1 MGLYKKTCLKTW
13 VLFCA
18 VWAMPAM
25 LWASEITQVTL
36 LDSDDGDVVRIA
48 GDAPLEYQVFDLD
61 GPPRLLLSFP
71 SASLAKSVQ
80 GSKASGDGVLAVNPV
95 VANHGIRL
103 EMRLSRML
111 KYRIEEKN
119 HQILIHFAGTKK
131 VHTQASHASVVK
143 DVTVR
148 DQGGVTE
155 LHILGDMMDSNHT
168 VFASSDGTRLIVDFW
183 GATSKLKKEFYQFSS
198 QHIRKVTVG
207 ESNNRVRFVVGLTGG
222 SDMQRQVDANSH
234 ELVVRLGRVAP
245 RKNKHL
251 VSVEDVEFRPED
263 RVAHIM
269 IRTSQTNPI
278 VDIQE
283 KDGKI
288 IVHVHKATLLAG
300 QERTQDVREF
310 PGPVTQIDSYQ
321 DGRSD
326 VNIVARLREKV
337 RMTSFQ
343 QGNVFTINL
352 EPEDVALAR
361 MKQHGNVDPAFAYK
375 GQKVTF
381 DFKDID
387 IRNALKLIAEMSDLN
402 IIMSDDV
409 SGVLTMHLVDVPWD
423 QALDLI
429 LSAKGLGQEKV
440 GNVMRIAPMEVLRSE
455 YATRLETRKGSL
467 QLEPLVTEFITP
479 SYAKVSDI
487 KTILDSSKGKASKG
501 DKTGGGSS
509 GLMTARGS
517 VLLDD
522 RTNTLILKDTR
533 QAINAVKSLIAKID
547 RPIKQVQIEARIVEA
562 SDLFQRN
569 LGIRWGGRGVKNTA
583 KNFPNTVAVGGTQLT
598 AGTTGGNGMVVD
610 LPAAVIGN
618 GTAVTGV
625 GLALGSLN
633 KLINLNLELSAAEVD
648 GDVHIVSNP
657 RIVTTNL
664 KPATIKQGT
673 QLAFVTPGTANA
685 PATTTFKDALLE
697 LTVTPQITADNSV
710 LLEVLVKKDA
720 PSTTGNGIDKKEITT
735 NVLVKNGGTVV
746 IGGIYT
752 RVKQKTTNGVPWLS
766 KIPFLGWLF
775 KNDSK
780 KDNKTELLIF
790 LTPKIL
796 SGGENK

>member
-1 MGLYKKTCLKTW
+1 MKDLYKKTCLKTW
-13 VLFCA
+13 MLVAALW
-18 VWAMPAM
+18 VMPAM

-48 GDAPLEYQVFDLD
+48 GDAVLEYQVFDLD

-71 SASLAKSVQ
+71 SASLAKDAQQSL
-80 GSKASGDGVLAVNPV
+80 KASGDGVLSVHPV
-95 VANHGIRL
+95 IANHGIRL
-103 EMRLSRML
+103 EMRLSRVL
-111 KYRIEEKN
+111 KYTIEEKN
-119 HQILIHFAGTKK
+119 HEIFIHFAGTK
-131 VHTQASHASVVK
+131 TARAQGIQAAVVK
-143 DVTVR
+143 DVAVR
-148 DQGGVTE
+148 DHGGVTE

-168 VFASSDGTRLIVDFW
+168 VFASSDGRRLIVDFF
-183 GATSKLKKEFYQFSS
+183 GGTSKLSKELYQFSS
-198 QHIRKVTVG
+198 QYIRKLTVG
-207 ESNNRVRFVVGLTGG
+207 ESNNRVRFVVDLGG
-222 SDMQRQVDANSH
+222 GANIQRQVDANSH
-234 ELVVRLGRVAP
+234 ELVVRLGSIAP
-245 RKNKHL
+245 RKHQTF

-278 VDIQE
+278 VDVQE
-283 KDGKI
+283 KGENI
-288 IVHVHKATLLAG
+288 IVHIRKATLLSG
-300 QERTQDVREF
+300 QERTQDVRAF
-310 PGPVTQIDSYQ
+310 PGPVKQIDSYQ

-326 VNIVARLREKV
+326 VSIVARLREKV

-361 MKQHGNVDPAFAYK
+361 MKKHGNVDPSFAYK

-409 SGVLTMHLVDVPWD
+409 SGTLTMHLVDVPWD

-429 LSAKGLGQEKV
+429 LSAKGLGKEQA

-455 YATRLETRKGSL
+455 YTTRLETQQGSL

-487 KTILDSSKGKASKG
+487 KKILDSSKGKAGKG
-501 DKTGGGSS
+501 DKAGAGSL

-533 QAINAVKSLIAKID
+533 RAINAVKSLIAKID

-569 LGIRWGGRGVKNTA
+569 LGIRWGGNGVKNTV
-583 KNFPNTVAVGGTQLT
+583 KNFPNTIAVGGTQVT
-598 AGTTGGNGMVVD
+598 AGATGGNGMLVD
-610 LPAAVIGN
+610 LPVATA
-618 GTAVTGV
+618 GTGGSI
-625 GLALGSLN
+625 GLALGSFN

-657 RIVTTNL
+657 RVVTTNL

-673 QLAFVTPGTANA
+673 QLAFVTPGTANT
-685 PATTTFKDALLE
+685 PPTTTFKDALLE

-710 LLEVLVKKDA
+710 LLDVVVKKDA
-720 PSTTGNGIDKKEITT
+720 PSATGNGIDTKQVTT
-735 NVLVKNGGTVV
+735 NVLMKNGETIV

-752 RVKQKTTNGVPWLS
+752 RVKRHTSNGVPLLS
-766 KIPFLGWLF
+766 KVPFLGWLF
-775 KNDSK
+775 KNDGK
-780 KDNKTELLIF
+780 QDDKTELLIF

-796 SGGENK
+796 NGVGDK